1 MGKNRYG
8 GCPTKGRKRLKSPTV
23 GARCT
28 VPLFN
33 LSNAN
38 KNAMLTEDYNKLMYL
53 TGADIIFL
61 FGSVL
66 SDNLREESDIDIGIY
81 FEGRR

>member
-1 MGKNRYG
+1 M
-8 GCPTKGRKRLKSPTV
+8 
-23 GARCT
+23 
-28 VPLFN
+28 PLFN